1 MGSIAPGKIANLV
14 VTDGEIFNEK
24 TKVKHVFVD
33 GQWFEIHDD
42 AKPEKA
48 GEKSPA
54 DDEDSDGDV
63 SHRKS
68 QELEGVG
75 R

>member
-1 MGSIAPGKIANLV
+1 
-14 VTDGEIFNEK
+14 
-24 TKVKHVFVD
+24 VKHVFVD

-42 AKPEKA
+42 AKPEKP
-48 GEKSPA
+48 GEKNPA

-63 SHRKS
+63 SHGRS
-68 QELEGVG
+68 QQLEGVG